1 MTLGFLGT
9 GTISAAVVH
18 GLQAA
23 SSDVDIVVSPRN
35 ADTARSLAERYPKVR
50 VASSNQQVLDASDT
64 VILAIRPQ
72 IAHDVITALKFRQDH
87 RVISLIPAVSLH
99 YLRSVTAPSAEVT
112 RAVPLPS
119 ATYRQ
124 APIVL
129 YPPTPAVK
137 SLFDQIGTTIPL
149 ENESEFDAFTTVTA
163 TMSSYCAF
171 ADTIASWLVKQ
182 GISPQTSRIYV
193 AQMLRGLSAATLA
206 MPDLSFQELA
216 DHHQTPGGINEQ
228 VYQAV
233 TTGGKFIELDRALD
247 AVLQRILAGK
257 AKK

>member
-23 SSDVDIVVSPRN
+23 SSDLNIVVSPRN
-35 ADTARSLAERYPKVR
+35 AEIARGLAERYPRVR
-50 VASSNQQVLDASDT
+50 VASDNQQVVDESDT

-72 IAHDVITALKFRQDH
+72 IAHDVITSLKFRPDH
-87 RVISLIPAVSLH
+87 HIISVIPAVSLN

-137 SLFDQIGTTIPL
+137 WLFDQIGTTIPL
-149 ENESEFDAFTTVTA
+149 ENEDEFDAFTTVTA

-171 ADTIASWLVKQ
+171 AETIASWLVQ
-182 GISPQTSRIYV
+182 QSISYEKARIYV
-193 AQMLRGLSAATLA
+193 GQLLRGLSAATLA
-206 MPDLSFQELA
+206 MPDLSFEELA
-216 DHHQTPGGINEQ
+216 EHHQTRGGINEQ
-228 VYQAV
+228 VYKAV

>member
-18 GLQAA
+18 GLQSAA
-23 SSDVDIVVSPRN
+23 SDVDIVLSPRN
-35 ADTARSLAERYPKVR
+35 AEIARGLAERYPKVR
-50 VASSNQQVLDASDT
+50 VASSNQQVVDESDT

-72 IAHDVITALKFRQDH
+72 IAHEVVTSLKFRRDH
-87 RVISLIPAVSLH
+87 HIISLIPAVSLN

-137 SLFDQIGTTIPL
+137 QLFDQIGTVIPL
-149 ENESEFDAFTTVTA
+149 DNEDEFDAFTTVTA

-171 ADTIASWLVKQ
+171 AGTIASWLVQQ
-182 GISPQTSRIYV
+182 GISYDKARIYV
-193 AQMLRGLSAATLA
+193 AKMLSGLSAATLA
-206 MPDLSFQELA
+206 MPDLSFEKLA
-216 DHHQTPGGINEQ
+216 EHHQTPGGINEQ
-228 VYQAV
+228 IYKAV
-233 TTGGKFIELDRALD
+233 TTDGKFVDLDRALD
-247 AVLQRILAGK
+247 AVLERILAGK